1 MKAFTVTTLLELSK
15 NNSRFCLSAKRALKR
30 CHACSYYPEC
40 ESKISNKAYDGLIE
54 LKRKAAKRAEALRLK
69 YVKKIE
75 EIGGKV

>member
-1 MKAFTVTTLLELSK
+1 MKSYTITTLSEIAK
-15 NNSRFCLSAKRALKR
+15 GNSRFCLSAKRGLKR

-40 ESKISNKAYDGLIE
+40 ESRISNKAYDGLIE
-54 LKRKAAKRAEALRLK
+54 LKSKAAKRAETLRLK